1 VDSDKLSQPI
11 GDDAG
16 EGLAAA
22 MPGDVHEPAQTEAPS
37 DTERPPT
44 VGQMR
49 RERKRLWDERQEF
62 VYHLGGLA
70 LDLHGREMLGD
81 ELIARRAEVVTETDR
96 RILELDELLKEAD
109 DGRRRR
115 RRVQAPEPVVGYC
128 LGCGAPHQTDAA
140 FCFRCGA
147 RISSPEAESDT
158 QVIAMPEDGQ

>member
-1 VDSDKLSQPI
+1 MSQSI
-11 GDDAG
+11 RDDPG
-16 EGLAAA
+16 EGPAAA
-22 MPGDVHEPAQTEAPS
+22 IADDVHEPAEPEAPS
-37 DTERPPT
+37 GTERPQT

-81 ELIARRAEVVTETDR
+81 ELIARRAEVVSETDR
-96 RILELDELLKEAD
+96 RILELDALLKEAD

-115 RRVQAPEPVVGYC
+115 SRVREPDPVGYC
-128 LGCGAPHQTDAA
+128 LGCGAPHQSDAA

-147 RISSPEAESDT
+147 RISSPEADSDT
-158 QVIAMPEDGQ
+158 QVITMPEDGQ